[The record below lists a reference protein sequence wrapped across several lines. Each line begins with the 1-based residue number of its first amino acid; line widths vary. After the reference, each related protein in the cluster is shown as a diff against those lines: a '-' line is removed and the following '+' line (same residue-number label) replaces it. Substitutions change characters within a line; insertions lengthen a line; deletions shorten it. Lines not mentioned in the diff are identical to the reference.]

1 MKQQDYDDDVV
12 DAAGVVVVVHFAV
25 DVVAVVD
32 VDVDQDAADDQ
43 SW

>member
-25 DVVAVVD
+25 VAVVD

-43 SW
+43 S